1 MPDEKDDL
9 LKTAED
15 LLSKIKDYDGP
26 PDILIVDDVRANVF
40 LIESILSDHYRV
52 RSVNSAEGMWKLLRS
67 MKPGLILL
75 DLMMPFENGFVCLE
89 KLRENPEWHDIPVII
104 VTAKDARTDV
114 MNAMRLGARDY
125 IVKPVDDE
133 VLLGKIRK
141 VLKPKS

>member
-15 LLSKIKDYDGP
+15 LLSKIRDYDGP

-75 DLMMPFENGFVCLE
+75 DLMMPFENGFACLE
-89 KLRENPEWHDIPVII
+89 KLRENPEWRDIPVIV
-104 VTAKDARTDV
+104 VTAKDTRIDV

>member
-1 MPDEKDDL
+1 MPDGKDDI
-9 LKTAED
+9 LKAAED

-40 LIESILSDHYRV
+40 LIESILSDRYRV

-67 MKPGLILL
+67 MKPRLILL

-89 KLRENPEWHDIPVII
+89 KLRESPEWRDIPVIV
-104 VTAKDARTDV
+104 VTAKDTRTDV

-133 VLLGKIRK
+133 VLLGKIGK
-141 VLKPKS
+141 ILKPER